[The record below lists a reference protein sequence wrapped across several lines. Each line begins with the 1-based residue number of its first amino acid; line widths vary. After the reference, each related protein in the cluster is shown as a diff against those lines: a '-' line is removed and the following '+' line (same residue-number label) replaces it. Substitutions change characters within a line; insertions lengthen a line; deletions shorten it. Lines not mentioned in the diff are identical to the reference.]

1 MLLDKMNQDLLWT
14 SSVILGQNV
23 NCSNGD
29 NRRRVRFPSSV
40 LMQQAIS
47 EGDVQEMKQL
57 VTQYGSG
64 LVNEPEPSGLP
75 PVMRAIF
82 ECQLGSLAFLVEAG
96 ADLTAQD
103 QEGWSALHVAAAMDD
118 LEAAR
123 YIMQRCS
130 CSGAAGGKN
139 LTQLGNGEGER
150 PIDLAESTEMVA
162 LLLDADLVLR
172 NDANELALIE
182 IVRRQLEGEGNCTA
196 INQALSRLTPYDSI
210 MHLAADRNYTLLIKY
225 LVECNAVD
233 LNARD
238 RNGWTPLHVAAYG
251 NNTEAV
257 LLTVRSGAALCA
269 VTNAYEKASDLTK
282 HKTIRVL
289 LEGVCI

>member
-1 MLLDKMNQDLLWT
+1 MNQDLLWV
-14 SSVILGQNV
+14 SSVLLGQNT

-29 NRRRVRFPSSV
+29 NRRRVRFPTSV
-40 LMQQAIS
+40 LMQQAVS

-57 VTQYGSG
+57 VSQYGSAI
-64 LVNEPEPSGLP
+64 VNEPEPSGIP
-75 PVMRAIF
+75 PIMRAIF
-82 ECQLGSLAFLVEAG
+82 ECQLESLAFLVEAG

-123 YIMQRCS
+123 YILQRCS
-130 CSGAAGGKN
+130 CGVATKN
-139 LTQLGNGEGER
+139 VAQLSNGEGER
-150 PIDLAESTEMVA
+150 PIDLAESIEMVT
-162 LLLDADLVLR
+162 LLLEADLVLR
-172 NDANELALIE
+172 NDTKELALIE
-182 IVRRQLEGEGNCTA
+182 LVRRQVEGEGSCA
-196 INQALSRLTPYDSI
+196 VINEALSRSTPYDSI

-225 LVECNAVD
+225 LVECNAMG

-238 RNGWTPLHVAAYG
+238 RNGWTPLHVAAYS
-251 NNTEAV
+251 NSIEAV
-257 LLTVRSGAALCA
+257 LLAVRSGAALCA

>member
-1 MLLDKMNQDLLWT
+1 MNQDLLWVK
-14 SSVILGQNV
+14 SVLRTENA
-23 NCSNGD
+23 NCNKRD
-29 NRRRVRFPSSV
+29 NRRRVRFPTSV

-57 VTQYGSG
+57 VSQYGSSI
-64 LVNEPEPSGLP
+64 VNEAEPSGLP
-75 PVMRAIF
+75 PVMRAVF
-82 ECQLGSLAFLVEAG
+82 ECQLESLAFLVEAG

-118 LEAAR
+118 LEAAH
-123 YIMQRCS
+123 YILQRC
-130 CSGAAGGKN
+130 GAVN
-139 LTQLGNGEGER
+139 VTQLRNLEGER
-150 PIDLAESTEMVA
+150 PMDLAESIEMVT

-172 NDANELALIE
+172 NDANELALIDL
-182 IVRRQLEGEGNCTA
+182 VQRQVHVDGSCAT
-196 INQALSRLTPYDSI
+196 INDALSRTTPYDSV
-210 MHLAADRNYTLLIKY
+210 MHLAADRNYTQLIKY
-225 LVECNAVD
+225 LVDSNVMG

-257 LLTVRSGAALCA
+257 LLAVRSGAALCA
-269 VTNAYEKASDLTK
+269 VTNAYEKASDLTN

-289 LEGVCI
+289 LDGICI